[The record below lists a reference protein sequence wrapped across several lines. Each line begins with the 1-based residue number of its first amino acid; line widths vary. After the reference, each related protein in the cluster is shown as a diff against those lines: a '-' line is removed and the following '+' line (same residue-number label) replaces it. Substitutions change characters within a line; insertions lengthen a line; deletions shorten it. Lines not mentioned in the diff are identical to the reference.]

1 MPRFSKNKPEFMPSQ
16 TMSTMTDFYT
26 KFDAK
31 LKDKCPNCIKRK
43 LLRDEQV
50 ERLVQEIK

>member
-43 LLRDEQV
+43 LLRD
-50 ERLVQEIK
+50 